1 MDTNCLIFFYFML
14 AFYVKE
20 TNHWFWGGTIYGFW
34 WTEGGPGGSLV
45 IGAALKHTD
54 KLFTSF
60 LEKKT
65 HIYIPQQHLTMKL
78 DHQRYR
84 IVLKM
89 TDNGQSRWYFSTQSN
104 TSVDRGVCWSF
115 NPFALITSCLFSILF
130 STKFLGCWQGE
141 FF

>member
-1 MDTNCLIFFYFML
+1 M
-14 AFYVKE
+14 
-20 TNHWFWGGTIYGFW
+20 
-34 WTEGGPGGSLV
+34 
-45 IGAALKHTD
+45 KHTD

-89 TDNGQSRWYFSTQSN
+89 NDNGQSQRYLSTQSIHQ
-104 TSVDRGVCWSF
+104 SIEELLVI
-115 NPFALITSCLFSILF
+115 NPFALITSCMFSLHITKGADKKNLFKNQELF
-130 STKFLGCWQGE
+130 KLLNSFPSFL
-141 FF
+141 